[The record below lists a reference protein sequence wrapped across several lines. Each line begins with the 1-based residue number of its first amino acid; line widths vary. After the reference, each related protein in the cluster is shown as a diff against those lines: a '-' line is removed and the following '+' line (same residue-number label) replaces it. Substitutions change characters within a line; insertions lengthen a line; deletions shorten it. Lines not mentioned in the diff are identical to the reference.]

1 MTEVNGSTSKIYLE
15 VVEKLRNM
23 IEKDGLNPG
32 DKIPS
37 ERELS
42 ERLSVG
48 RSSVREA
55 LRALE
60 LLGLIETRRGEG
72 TFIKDFQ
79 EHKLVELL
87 GTFFLQNTKVK
98 KDLAETKQL
107 LELDCI
113 QIILLQASSE
123 SLDSFAKWAEQGNF
137 DDQSYFGKLLEV
149 NPNKLLERMWS
160 IVNTYAQAAQVE
172 FIQADLQA
180 YIDLALALRQRQKA
194 QTEQIYRERI
204 RQGVS
209 IKLT

>member
-1 MTEVNGSTSKIYLE
+1 
-15 VVEKLRNM
+15 M
-23 IEKDGLNPG
+23 IEIDGLNPG

-113 QIILLQASSE
+113 QIILLQASNE
-123 SLDSFAKWAEQGNF
+123 SLDSFAKWAEQGTF
-137 DDQSYFGKLLEV
+137 DDQSFFGKLLEM
-149 NPNKLLERMWS
+149 NPNKLLERIWS

-180 YIDLALALRQRQKA
+180 YIDLALALKQRQKA

-204 RQGVS
+204 RKVS
-209 IKLT
+209 AKN

>member
-87 GTFFLQNTKVK
+87 GTFFLQNMKVK

-123 SLDSFAKWAEQGNF
+123 SLDSFVKWAEQGNF
-137 DDQSYFGKLLEV
+137 DDQTYFGKLLEV
-149 NPNKLLERMWS
+149 NPNKLLERIWS

-180 YIDLALALRQRQKA
+180 YIDLALALKQRQKA
-194 QTEQIYRERI
+194 QTEYIYRERI

>member
-1 MTEVNGSTSKIYLE
+1 MNGSTSKIYLE

-23 IEKDGLNPG
+23 IEIDGLNPG

-113 QIILLQASSE
+113 QIILLQASNE
-123 SLDSFAKWAEQGNF
+123 SLDSFAKWAEQGTF
-137 DDQSYFGKLLEV
+137 DDQSFFGKLLEM
-149 NPNKLLERMWS
+149 NPNKLLERIWS

-194 QTEQIYRERI
+194 QTEQIYLERI
-204 RQGVS
+204 RKVS
-209 IKLT
+209 AKN